1 MATLGDPVSY
11 DRVEIRT
18 ASLKAF
24 PGFSIPDE
32 SSTTNPARFTFHN
45 ISMTNNPSPV
55 KCSDP
60 STEEESTAVII
71 VEGERCH
78 VKLKHMRPVH
88 CYLSCFKGRTKR
100 FITFK
105 LYSYICDCI

>member
-11 DRVEIRT
+11 DRIEIRT
-18 ASLKAF
+18 ATLKVF

-32 SSTTNPARFTFHN
+32 SATTNPARFTFHD
-45 ISMTNNPSPV
+45 ISLPNNPSPV

-71 VEGERCH
+71 VEGEQCH
-78 VKLKHMRPVH
+78 VKLKNLRFVH
-88 CYLSCFKGRTKR
+88 LA
-100 FITFK
+100 K
-105 LYSYICDCI
+105 LV